1 LLVAILVYAAALG
14 ALGLVF
20 GRRVRGA
27 ADFFVASRGLPAG
40 LLFSTFL
47 AANLGAGATVGVA
60 QLGYQHGLAA
70 WWWVGSAGIGSL
82 LLASFVGPR
91 LWAVAARHDLY
102 TVGDYLELRYSR
114 AVRLLL
120 ASLLWLG
127 SLAILAGQLIA
138 MGFILEVAAGLPR
151 AWGCALGG
159 LIVTVYFAAGG
170 LWGTARINL
179 VQILVK
185 GAGFLIAVPWI
196 LLDLGDFSQTVS
208 RAVPNPDAYLSIF
221 GDPGASFGWAV
232 ILIPSFLVSP
242 GLLQKLFGAR
252 DERVVR
258 RAVAAQGFV
267 LLGYSFLPVLLGM
280 AARALY
286 PDLADPSLALPQLL
300 TYALPAWLGGLLLA
314 AIFSAEIS
322 SADAVLFMLST
333 SVARDLGQTVLNRDM
348 SDAALLRWT
357 RATAVLAGAAGVVL
371 AIWLDSIIAALTL
384 FYSLLTVTLFV
395 PLIGGLYSS
404 RPTASAALASML
416 AGIAG
421 ALAYN
426 NQAGIALAALSFLVC
441 SPWRRPPGLPG
452 RPPGRP
458 SSEEEL
464 AP

>member
-1 LLVAILVYAAALG
+1 MLPAILVYAAVLG
-14 ALGLVF
+14 ALGLLF

-27 ADFFVASRGLPAG
+27 ADFFIASRSLSPG
-40 LLFSTFL
+40 LLFSSFL

-60 QLGYQHGLAA
+60 QLGYQYGLAA

-82 LLASFVGPR
+82 LLACFVGPR
-91 LWAVAARHDLY
+91 LYAVASRHNLY

-120 ASLLWLG
+120 ASFLWLG

-159 LIVTVYFAAGG
+159 AIVTLYFAAGG
-170 LWGTARINL
+170 LWGTARINF
-179 VQILVK
+179 VQICVK
-185 GAGFLIAVPWI
+185 AAGFLIAVPWV
-196 LLDLGDFSQTVS
+196 LLELGDFRSS
-208 RAVPNPDAYLSIF
+208 VPNPGRYLSLF
-221 GDPGASFGWAV
+221 GEPDAAIGWAL

-252 DERVVR
+252 DEPTVR
-258 RAVAAQGFV
+258 RAVGAQGFV

-280 AARALY
+280 AARVHL
-286 PDLADPSLALPQLL
+286 PDLADPGLALPELL
-300 TYALPAWLGGLLLA
+300 VQALPAWLGGLMLA

-322 SADAVLFMLST
+322 SADAVLFMVST
-333 SVARDLGQTVLNRDM
+333 SVARDLGQTLLARDM
-348 SDAALLRWT
+348 TDAALLRWT
-357 RATAVLAGAAGVVL
+357 RLTAVLAGAAGVVL

-404 RPTASAALASML
+404 RPTAAAALAAMV
-416 AGIAG
+416 AGAAG
-421 ALAYN
+421 ALAFN
-426 NQAGIALAALSFLVC
+426 NQSGIALAALLFLLF
-441 SPWRRPPGLPG
+441 SIRNPRTP
-452 RPPGRP
+452 
-458 SSEEEL
+458 
-464 AP
+464 

>member
-1 LLVAILVYAAALG
+1 MLWAILVYAAAL
-14 ALGLVF
+14 AAAGLYF
-20 GRRVRGA
+20 GRRVHAA

-60 QLGYQHGLAA
+60 QLGYQYGLAA

-82 LLASFVGPR
+82 LLAYFVGPR
-91 LWAVAARHDLY
+91 IWAVAAEHDLY

-114 AVRLLL
+114 SVRLLL
-120 ASLLWLG
+120 ASFLWLG

-159 LIVTVYFAAGG
+159 VLVTLYFAAGG

-179 VQILVK
+179 IQILVK
-185 GAGFLIAVPWI
+185 GAGFCIAVPWV
-196 LLDLGDFSQTVS
+196 LREAGALGQGT
-208 RAVPNPDAYLSIF
+208 PDPQAYLSVF
-221 GDPGASFGWAV
+221 GDPDAALGWAL

-252 DERVVR
+252 DAATVR
-258 RAVAAQGFV
+258 RAVGAQGFV

-286 PDLADPSLALPQLL
+286 PDLADAGLALPHVLAH
-300 TYALPAWLGGLLLA
+300 ALPTWIGGLLLA
-314 AIFSAEIS
+314 AIFSAEVS
-322 SADAVLFMLST
+322 SADAVLFMIST
-333 SVARDLGQTVLNRDM
+333 SVARDLGQTLLKLP
-348 SDAALLRWT
+348 DAALLRWT
-357 RATAVLAGAAGVVL
+357 RVTAVLAGAAGVAL
-371 AIWLDSIIAALTL
+371 AVWLDSIIAALTL

-395 PLIGGLYSS
+395 PLLGGLYWS
-404 RPTASAALASML
+404 RPGPTAALASML
-416 AGIAG
+416 AGAAG
-421 ALAYN
+421 ALAFN
-426 NQAGIALAALSFLVC
+426 SQIGIALAALAFLVF
-441 SPWRRPPGLPG
+441 SPWRRPPGLQG

-458 SSEEEL
+458 SQLSRTD
-464 AP
+464 P

>member
-1 LLVAILVYAAALG
+1 MLAAILLYSIAL
-14 ALGLVF
+14 AILGLIF

-27 ADFFVASRGLPAG
+27 ADFFVASRGLSGG

-82 LLASFVGPR
+82 LLAWFVGPR
-91 LWAVAARHDLY
+91 LWAVASEHGLY

-120 ASLLWLG
+120 ASFLWLG

-138 MGFILEVAAGLPR
+138 MGYILEVAAGLPR

-159 LIVTVYFAAGG
+159 VIVTLYFTAGG

-179 VQILVK
+179 IQILVK
-185 GAGFLIAVPWI
+185 AAGFLLAVPWV
-196 LLDLGDFSQTVS
+196 LLDVGDFRS
-208 RAVPNPDAYLSIF
+208 AVPNPDAYLSLF
-221 GDPGASFGWAV
+221 GDPEASLGWAL
-232 ILIPSFLVSP
+232 ILVPSFLVSP

-252 DERVVR
+252 DAQTVR
-258 RAVAAQGFV
+258 RAVGAQGFV
-267 LLGYSFLPVLLGM
+267 LLGYSFLPVLLGI
-280 AARALY
+280 AARTLY
-286 PDLADPSLALPQLL
+286 PDLADPGLALPQLL
-300 TYALPAWLGGLLLA
+300 SQALPAWLGGLLLA

-322 SADAVLFMLST
+322 SADAVLFMIST
-333 SVARDLGQTVLNRDM
+333 SVARDLGQTLLKLPDE
-348 SDAALLRWT
+348 ALLRWT
-357 RATAVLAGAAGVVL
+357 RVAAVLAGAAGVAL

-404 RPTASAALASML
+404 RPNATAALASML
-416 AGIAG
+416 AGAAG
-421 ALAYN
+421 ALALD
-426 NQAGIALAALSFLVC
+426 NQWGIALAALAYLVC
-441 SPWRRPPGLPG
+441 SPWRRPPG
-452 RPPGRP
+452 PPRMEP
-458 SSEEEL
+458 
-464 AP
+464 